1 MVSNYAGG
9 VLTWTTGGLMRSE
22 FTGDQETYRHRDINT
37 EYRPVNSF
45 CVLQTDK
52 NTSMILDE
60 RGIYRSQGEAPEPAT
75 PLFNEFLKDYIQKN
89 RLKLDQNLREIG
101 RTSCRERVCQYV

>member
-1 MVSNYAGG
+1 MQKTAYERRSIDWSSDVCSSDLYAGG

-22 FTGDQETYRHRDINT
+22 FTCDQETYRHRDINT
-37 EYRPVNSF
+37 EYRPGNSF

-60 RGIYRSQGEAPEPAT
+60 RGIYRSQGE
-75 PLFNEFLKDYIQKN
+75 
-89 RLKLDQNLREIG
+89 EIG
-101 RTSCRERVCQYV
+101 RASCRERGCQKV

>member
-1 MVSNYAGG
+1 MIRPPPISTRTDTLFPY
-9 VLTWTTGGLMRSE
+9 TTLFRSSE

-89 RLKLDQNLREIG
+89 RLKLDQN
-101 RTSCRERVCQYV
+101 

>member
-1 MVSNYAGG
+1 
-9 VLTWTTGGLMRSE
+9 MRSE

-89 RLKLDQNLREIG
+89 RLKLDQNLRSEEH
-101 RTSCRERVCQYV
+101 TSELQSLMRNSYAVFCLKKKF